1 MLSDVIFINIGG
13 GRAYT
18 SELPIK
24 KNEKL
29 DLGFGAKLIVS
40 LRSVCGP
47 HTCEANYATA
57 QPNDDEHYEFNWC
70 LRSPLGSRLL
80 MQIRIPEYM
89 MCFRRDAKRG
99 EGAAGIYEQ
108 TSDQEI

>member
-13 GRAYT
+13 GAGIYERAADHEKRKSWIWG
-18 SELPIK
+18 SEQNISCPCA
-24 KNEKL
+24 N
-29 DLGFGAKLIVS
+29 
-40 LRSVCGP
+40 VCGP

-70 LRSPLGSRLL
+70 LRSPLGGRLL

-89 MCFRRDAKRG
+89 TCFRRDAKRG
-99 EGAAGIYEQ
+99 GAAGIYEQ
-108 TSDQEI
+108 ASDQEI